1 MMNML
6 INLDREKIEK
16 DGKYTVEEV
25 WQMVNEITGKYD
37 FKQEKQENGAIL
49 YVGQGEQSSFDG
61 CGCSYVILSESEWF
75 ARYVSEW
82 IWYETF
88 PFDKTKWG
96 GSDLLVK
103 ESKRNPLFQSVQQ
116 SK

>member
-16 DGKYTVEEV
+16 DGKYTVDEV
-25 WQMVNEITGKYD
+25 WEMITKEFEGYP
-37 FKQEKQENGAIL
+37 FKQEEQEDGGIL
-49 YVGQGEQSSFDG
+49 YVGQGEQSSFSG
-61 CGCSYVILSESEWF
+61 CNCAYVGLSECEWF

-96 GSDLLVK
+96 GSDLIVK
-103 ESKRNPLFQSVQQ
+103 ERTRNPLFQNMQ
-116 SK
+116 

>member
-25 WQMVNEITGKYD
+25 WNMVNEITGKYE
-37 FKQEKQENGAIL
+37 FKQEEQEDGGIL
-49 YVGQGEQSSFDG
+49 YVGQGEQSSFDA
-61 CGCSYVILSESEWF
+61 CSCSFIFLRHKEWF

-88 PFDKTKWG
+88 PYDETKWG
-96 GSDLLVK
+96 GSDLIFK
-103 ESKRNPLFQSVQQ
+103 ESKRNPLFQKAQ
-116 SK
+116 

>member
-25 WQMVNEITGKYD
+25 WQMVNDVTGKYE
-37 FKQEKQENGAIL
+37 FKQEKQENGGIL
-49 YVGQGEQSSFDG
+49 YVGQGEQSSFDA
-61 CGCSYVILSESEWF
+61 CSCSYVILSECEWF

-82 IWYETF
+82 IWYESDDYDT
-88 PFDKTKWG
+88 TKWF
-96 GSDLLVK
+96 GSDLIFK
-103 ESKRNPLFQSVQQ
+103 ESTRNPLFQNMQ
-116 SK
+116 

>member
-25 WQMVNEITGKYD
+25 WNMVNDVTGKYE
-37 FKQEKQENGAIL
+37 FKQEKQEDGAIL

-82 IWYETF
+82 ILYETF

-96 GSDLLVK
+96 GSDLIVK
-103 ESKRNPLFQSVQQ
+103 ERTRNPLFQSAQ
-116 SK
+116 

>member
-6 INLDREKIEK
+6 INLDRVKIEK

-25 WQMVNEITGKYD
+25 WNMVTKEFEGYP
-37 FKQEKQENGAIL
+37 FKQEEQEDGAIL
-49 YVGQGEQSSFDG
+49 YVGQGEQSSFSG
-61 CGCSYVILSESEWF
+61 CNCAYVGLSECEWF

-103 ESKRNPLFQSVQQ
+103 ERTRNPLFQKAQ
-116 SK
+116 

>member
-1 MMNML
+1 ML

-25 WQMVNEITGKYD
+25 WNMVNEITGKYE
-37 FKQEKQENGAIL
+37 FKQEEQEDGAIL

-82 IWYETF
+82 ILYESDDD
-88 PFDKTKWG
+88 DKTKWF
-96 GSDLLVK
+96 GSDLIFK
-103 ESKRNPLFQSVQQ
+103 ESTRNPLFQKAQ
-116 SK
+116 

>member
-25 WQMVNEITGKYD
+25 WNMVTKEFEGYP
-37 FKQEKQENGAIL
+37 FKQEEQEDGGIL
-49 YVGQGEQSSFDG
+49 YVGQGEQSSFSG
-61 CGCSYVILSESEWF
+61 CNCAYVGLRHEEWF
-75 ARYVSEW
+75 ARYVSKW

-96 GSDLLVK
+96 GSDVLAS
-103 ESKRNPLFQSVQQ
+103 ECAENPLFQNVR
-116 SK
+116 

>member
-16 DGKYTVEEV
+16 DGKYTVAEV
-25 WQMVNEITGKYD
+25 WNMVNDVTGKYD
-37 FKQEKQENGAIL
+37 FQQEKQEDGGIL

-61 CGCSYVILSESEWF
+61 CGSSFVILRHKEWF

-82 IWYETF
+82 ILYESDDYDEDKWYC
-88 PFDKTKWG
+88 
-96 GSDLLVK
+96 SDLIFK
-103 ESKRNPLFQSVQQ
+103 ESKRNLLFKNVR
-116 SK
+116 